1 MKEIIMK
8 KVLLIIGMLLVGA
21 VAFAGKYEDGLKE
34 RMNVV
39 EEKFQVGLD
48 SGVTADMLNAS
59 HGLTAEWEEEMNKVY
74 DLILKKLPAKEQSK
88 FKAEQTKWLNDR
100 KAAIKKALADEED
113 GPKMAVFGAAGTGLS
128 MTEERALELAKKYDK
143 LLSK

>member
-1 MKEIIMK
+1 MK
-8 KVLLIIGMLLVGA
+8 KILLIIGMLLVGA

-59 HGLTAEWEEEMNKVY
+59 HGLTAEWEEELNKVY
-74 DLILKKLPAKEQSK
+74 NLILKKLPAKEKSK
-88 FKAEQTKWLNDR
+88 FKAEQEKWIKSR

-113 GPKMAVFGAAGTGLS
+113 GPRMALFGAAGTEYE
-128 MTEERALELAKKYDK
+128 MTKARVLELAKKYDK
-143 LLSK
+143 LNK

>member
-1 MKEIIMK
+1 MK
-8 KVLLIIGMLLVGA
+8 KILLIIGMLLVGA
-21 VAFAGKYEDGLKE
+21 VAFAGKYEDRLKE

-59 HGLTAEWEEEMNKVY
+59 HGLTAEWGEELNKVY
-74 DLILKKLPAKEQSK
+74 NLILKKLPAKEKSK
-88 FKAEQTKWLNDR
+88 FKAEQEKWIKSR

-113 GPKMAVFGAAGTGLS
+113 GPKMAVFGEAGTEYEL
-128 MTEERALELAKKYDK
+128 TKARVLELAKRYDK
-143 LLSK
+143 LNK

>member
-8 KVLLIIGMLLVGA
+8 KILLIIGMLLVGA

-59 HGLTAEWEEEMNKVY
+59 HGLTAEWEEELNKVY
-74 DLILKKLPAKEQSK
+74 NLILKKLPAKEKSK
-88 FKAEQTKWLNDR
+88 FKAEQEKWIKSR

-113 GPKMAVFGAAGTGLS
+113 GPKMAVFGEAGTEYEL
-128 MTEERALELAKKYDK
+128 TKARVLELAKRYDK
-143 LLSK
+143 LNK

>member
-8 KVLLIIGMLLVGA
+8 KILLIIGMLLVGA

-59 HGLTAEWEEEMNKVY
+59 HGLTAEWEEELNKVY
-74 DLILKKLPAKEQSK
+74 NLILKKLPAKEKSK
-88 FKAEQTKWLNDR
+88 FKAEQEKWIKSR

-113 GPKMAVFGAAGTGLS
+113 GPRMALFGAAGTEYE
-128 MTEERALELAKKYDK
+128 MTKARVLELAKRYDK
-143 LLSK
+143 LNK